1 MLLKCTEIVLL
12 RILDVMPTVV
22 QFTERIVSKN
32 GISDDNEKN
41 VVKKFGKIPPESREK
56 SSYDT

>member
-32 GISDDNEKN
+32 GISDGNEKN
-41 VVKKFGKIPPESREK
+41 VVKKFGKIPPESRKK
-56 SSYDT
+56 SSYDR